1 MRQCHTESCPCAS
14 KRRSIVNH
22 LARPLFDKS
31 RVQVMDISVKQ
42 PVDYRSCADQQSFC
56 SAMRVCAFESV
67 CSECSTPYPI
77 LKSHFHHVQT
87 FVMTTQEDT
96 PCVDWD
102 ISVLCTVGSWHL
114 QTCSVKKKKRRA
126 AGVEDKSPRE
136 WDLGTEN
143 QPAAWTQ
150 AFVGLLGPV
159 LG

>member
-1 MRQCHTESCPCAS
+1 MISVRQCHAESYPCAS

-42 PVDYRSCADQQSFC
+42 PVDYRSCADQQSVC

-87 FVMTTQEDT
+87 LVMTTQEDT

-102 ISVLCTVGSWHL
+102 IPVLCTVGSW
-114 QTCSVKKKKRRA
+114 QKQKKRRCPESIHSRA
-126 AGVEDKSPRE
+126 PNEIRGSTTPPPRRR
-136 WDLGTEN
+136 
-143 QPAAWTQ
+143 
-150 AFVGLLGPV
+150 
-159 LG
+159 